1 MTRYIPERDEAGD
14 IIGMRLAGDTSQV
27 TGVFADTL
35 NAVGAGNAPPQPPN
49 SPAPRRS
56 VQPMDTRTVAALA
69 TSAILCLI
77 IIFVATHQSGGQTVR
92 YPGVTRP
99 SPSAVQP
106 TNALAIQP
114 PIEPTALPTEQTSPT
129 PAPVEQP
136 APAEEQAAPAQ
147 SDNAP
152 PQPAIEEAPPTEP
165 PFTLPTTE
173 PIDTPTM
180 IVAKPPLYRPK
191 PLQPPVM
198 QDSTIVDTLKTTI
211 IEIGQTALP
220 VYIVTA
226 TPTP

>member
-1 MTRYIPERDEAGD
+1 MTRYIPERNAAGD

-35 NAVGAGNAPPQPPN
+35 QAVGAGQAPPQQPN
-49 SPAPRRS
+49 SPAPGRS
-56 VQPMDTRTVAALA
+56 IQPMDMRTMAALA

-77 IIFVATHQSGGQTVR
+77 IIFAATQQGSDQTVR
-92 YPGVTRP
+92 YPGVALPAPSALTVTRAL
-99 SPSAVQP
+99 AVQP
-106 TNALAIQP
+106 RSVPTSLSQATPSPEPLA
-114 PIEPTALPTEQTSPT
+114 
-129 PAPVEQP
+129 VEQA
-136 APAEEQAAPAQ
+136 APAEEQAAPAEPN
-147 SDNAP
+147 NAP
-152 PQPAIEEAPPTEP
+152 PQPAIEEAAPIEP
-165 PFTLPTTE
+165 PFSLPPTP

-198 QDSTIVDTLKTTI
+198 QDSTMVDTLTTTI
-211 IEIGQTALP
+211 IEIGRTMVP